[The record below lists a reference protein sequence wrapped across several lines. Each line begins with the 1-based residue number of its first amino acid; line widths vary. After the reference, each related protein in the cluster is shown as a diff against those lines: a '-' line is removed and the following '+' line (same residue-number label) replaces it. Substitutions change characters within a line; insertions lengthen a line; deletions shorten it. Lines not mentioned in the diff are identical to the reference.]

1 MKLLMSILMIKM
13 TLFRLFPVHKHVL
26 AAASPVLASL
36 IEGVEKKKDIH
47 ENKEVIDY
55 SEVKEISME
64 SPIKLSSKVPNNTAT
79 KHSDD
84 KLNDVIVIPDLPP
97 ATVSAILHYIYTG
110 SVDDLSLSCHHLV
123 WASTIY
129 QVYTYIHIYTYYIYI
144 RGTRF

>member
-1 MKLLMSILMIKM
+1 MSILMIKM

-55 SEVKEISME
+55 SEVKEVSME
-64 SPIKLSSKVPNNTAT
+64 SPIKLSSNEVPNNTAT

-84 KLNDVIVIPDLPP
+84 KLNDKIVIPDLPP

-129 QVYTYIHIYTYYIYI
+129 QVYTYIHIYMLYIQI
-144 RGTRF
+144 HI